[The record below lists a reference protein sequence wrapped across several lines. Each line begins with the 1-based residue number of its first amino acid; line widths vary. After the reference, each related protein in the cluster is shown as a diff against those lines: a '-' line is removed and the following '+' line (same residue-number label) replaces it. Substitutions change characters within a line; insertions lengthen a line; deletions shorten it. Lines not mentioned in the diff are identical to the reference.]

1 MKIENLEINFR
12 LPNAATVPMSS
23 LQKDYFQILK
33 QEKSIAKT
41 VYFYYQQGWLTNFA
55 ELYALIYNLTQVQ
68 SITNPEFLDY
78 FRQLILKTEPDKTN
92 LHPEIKTQDVDLNS
106 VKNLP
111 FFRSLKPDSLNF
123 MLANSKAYSVAQQNM
138 FIQEG
143 GVDRDMYV
151 LLKGQVGIYKK
162 NAAGERFR
170 VATLIPGCLFGE
182 YAFFLNEPRLAD
194 VVALSDVQVLKIIY
208 IPSVFDQW
216 IRKEVADSLK
226 HRFWVIHGI
235 MRSPVLSILP
245 EDTTDQLIHRG
256 QLKTIAANEILFK
269 ERAPGH
275 HFYVLI
281 QGSMTIMQ
289 NGKTINVL
297 SAGDS
302 FGEMSLFVNQG
313 IRTATAK
320 AQTECI
326 VLEISSQDFYALMAE
341 NLFLAKEIE
350 KLAYSRLRNDQK
362 RLKPTN

>member
-1 MKIENLEINFR
+1 MKIENLEINYQ
-12 LPNAATVPMSS
+12 LQNAAVVPMTA

-33 QEKSIAKT
+33 QEKSISKT
-41 VYFYYQQGWLTNFA
+41 VYFYYQQGWLMHFA
-55 ELYALIYNLTQVQ
+55 ELYALIYNLTQAQV
-68 SITNPEFLDY
+68 ITNPEFLDY
-78 FRQLILKTEPDKTN
+78 FKQLILKTEPEKNN
-92 LHPEIKTQDVDLNS
+92 LPPELKNQDIDIAS
-106 VKNLP
+106 VKTLP

-123 MLANSKAYSVAQQNM
+123 MLSNAKPYRVDKQNM
-138 FIQEG
+138 IIQEN

-162 NAAGERFR
+162 NINGERFR

-182 YAFFLNEPRLAD
+182 YGFFLNEPRLAD
-194 VVALSDVQVLKIIY
+194 VITLTDVHVLKIIY
-208 IPSVFDQW
+208 IPDVFDKW
-216 IRKEVADSLK
+216 IRKEVAESLK

-235 MRSPVLSILP
+235 MKSPILSILP

-256 QLKTIAANEILFK
+256 KVRTIPAGEILFK
-269 ERAPGH
+269 ERMPGH
-275 HFYVLI
+275 NFYILI
-281 QGSMTIMQ
+281 QGSILIIQ
-289 NGKTINVL
+289 NAKTIATL

-350 KLAYSRLRNDQK
+350 HLAYSRLKNDQK
-362 RLKPTN
+362 RFKTMK

>member
-1 MKIENLEINFR
+1 MKIETLDITFQ
-12 LPNAATVPMSS
+12 LQNAAVVPMSM

-41 VYFYYQQGWLTNFA
+41 VYFYYQQGWLINFA

-68 SITNPEFLDY
+68 SIKNPEFVDY
-78 FRQLILKTEPDKTN
+78 FRQLILKNEPEKTN
-92 LHPEIKTQDVDLNS
+92 LLPEIKNQDIDLS
-106 VKNLP
+106 TVKSLP
-111 FFRSLKPDSLNF
+111 FFRSLKPESLNF
-123 MLANSKAYSVAQQNM
+123 LLANSKAYSVPKQTL

-162 NAAGERFR
+162 SSTGERFR

-194 VVALSDVQVLKIIY
+194 VIALNDVQVLKIIY
-208 IPSVFDQW
+208 IPEIFDQW
-216 IRKEVADSLK
+216 IRKEVAESLK

-235 MRSPVLSILP
+235 MRSPILSILP

-256 QLKTIAANEILFK
+256 QLKTLTANEVLFK
-269 ERAPGH
+269 ERMPGH
-275 HFYVLI
+275 HFYILI
-281 QGSMTIMQ
+281 QGSLTIMQ

-297 SAGDS
+297 SAGDA
-302 FGEMSLFVNQG
+302 FGEMSLFINQG

-362 RLKPTN
+362 RLKS

>member
-1 MKIENLEINFR
+1 MKIENLEINFQ
-12 LPNAATVPMSS
+12 LQNSVTVAMSS

-33 QEKSIAKT
+33 QEKSIAKA
-41 VYFYYQQGWLTNFA
+41 VYFYYQQGWLMNFA
-55 ELYALIYNLTQVQ
+55 ELYALIYNLTQAQ
-68 SITNPEFLDY
+68 SIRNPEFLDY
-78 FRQLILKTEPDKTN
+78 FRQLILKTEPERTH
-92 LHPEIKTQDVDLNS
+92 LLPE
-106 VKNLP
+106 VKNQDIDLDTVKSLP
-111 FFRSLKPDSLNF
+111 FFRSLKPASLNF
-123 MLANSKAYSVAQQNM
+123 MLMNSKAYTVPKQTM

-143 GVDRDMYV
+143 GLDRDMYV
-151 LLKGQVGIYKK
+151 VLKGQVGIYKK
-162 NAAGERFR
+162 NASGERFR

-194 VVALSDVQVLKIIY
+194 VIALGDVQVLKIIY
-208 IPSVFDQW
+208 IPEVFDTW

-235 MRSPVLSILP
+235 MRSPLLSILP

-256 QLKTIAANEILFK
+256 QLKTILANEILFK
-269 ERAPGH
+269 ERTPGH

-289 NGKTINVL
+289 NGNNINVL
-297 SAGDS
+297 AAGDA
-302 FGEMSLFVNQG
+302 FGEMSLFINQG

-326 VLEISSQDFYALMAE
+326 VLEISSQDFYGLMAE

-362 RLKPTN
+362 RLNSQS

>member
-1 MKIENLEINFR
+1 MKIENLEINFQ
-12 LPNAATVPMSS
+12 LQNAVTVPMSS

-41 VYFYYQQGWLTNFA
+41 VYFYYQQGWLMNFA
-55 ELYALIYNLTQVQ
+55 ELYALIYDLTQVQ
-68 SITNPEFLDY
+68 SIRNPEFLDY
-78 FRQLILKTEPDKTN
+78 FRQLILKTEPERTN
-92 LHPEIKTQDVDLNS
+92 ILPEVKSQDIDLAT
-106 VKNLP
+106 VKSLP
-111 FFRSLKPDSLNF
+111 FFRSLKPASLNF
-123 MLANSKAYSVAQQNM
+123 MLTNSKAYSVPKQTM

-151 LLKGQVGIYKK
+151 VLKGQVGIYKK
-162 NAAGERFR
+162 NASGERFR

-194 VVALSDVQVLKIIY
+194 VIALSDVQVLKIIY
-208 IPSVFDQW
+208 IPEVFDQW
-216 IRKEVADSLK
+216 IRKEVAESLK

-256 QLKTIAANEILFK
+256 HLKTIPANETLFK
-269 ERAPGH
+269 ERTPGH

-289 NGKTINVL
+289 NGKNINVL
-297 SAGDS
+297 AAGDA
-302 FGEMSLFVNQG
+302 FGEMSLFINQG

-350 KLAYSRLRNDQK
+350 KLAYSRLRNDQN
-362 RLKPTN
+362 RLRPQN

>member
-1 MKIENLEINFR
+1 MKIENLEINFQ
-12 LPNAATVPMSS
+12 LQNVVTVPMSS
-23 LQKDYFQILK
+23 LQEDYFQILK

-41 VYFYYQQGWLTNFA
+41 VYFYYQQGWLMNFA
-55 ELYALIYNLTQVQ
+55 ELYALIYNLTQAQ
-68 SITNPEFLDY
+68 SIRNPEFLDY
-78 FRQLILKTEPDKTN
+78 FRQLILKTEPERTN
-92 LHPEIKTQDVDLNS
+92 LLPEVKSQDIDLAT
-106 VKNLP
+106 VKSLP
-111 FFRSLKPDSLNF
+111 FFRSLKPVSLNF
-123 MLANSKAYSVAQQNM
+123 MLTNSKAYSVPKQTM

-151 LLKGQVGIYKK
+151 VLKGQVGIYKK
-162 NAAGERFR
+162 NASGERFR

-194 VVALSDVQVLKIIY
+194 VIALSDVQVLKIIY
-208 IPSVFDQW
+208 IPEVFDQW
-216 IRKEVADSLK
+216 IRKEVAESLK

-256 QLKTIAANEILFK
+256 HLKTIPANETLFK
-269 ERAPGH
+269 ERTPGH

-289 NGKTINVL
+289 NGKNINVL
-297 SAGDS
+297 TAGDA
-302 FGEMSLFVNQG
+302 FGEMSLFINQG

-350 KLAYSRLRNDQK
+350 KLAYSRLRNDQN
-362 RLKPTN
+362 RLRPQN